1 MSVDK
6 WAYDSQVCDTQI
18 CPGDCDLCDVAR
30 NPEKYQLDEEENDSE
45 YEQEFNEE
53 RRSYK

>member
-6 WAYDSQVCDTQI
+6 WAYDSKVCDTQI